1 MKKLFFSFLISTV
14 ALTFI
19 SSSCKRDPYYPDFDH
34 AGGYVIGKETCKA
47 NPDNDY
53 WLVDLSFPLNTV
65 TTYGDT
71 ITIGG
76 TFYTNMIKTTQL
88 PASFKIIGKK
98 VSFDFHLSS
107 GKVETT
113 GCTVATPITYRL
125 KDMEVIASFE
135 IR

>member
-1 MKKLFFSFLISTV
+1 MKSIIKSLLISAIAVVFFS
-14 ALTFI
+14 A
-19 SSSCKRDPYYPDFDH
+19 SCNKTPYIPNFEH
-34 AGGYVIGKETCKA
+34 AGGFVIGKETCKT
-47 NPDNDY
+47 NPDDDY
-53 WLVDLSFPLNTV
+53 WLVDLSYPLNTV

-88 PASFKIIGKK
+88 PATFKIIGKK

-107 GKVETT
+107 SKVETT
-113 GCTVATPITYRL
+113 GCTVATPIIYKL
-125 KDMEVIASFE
+125 KEMQVIASGE